1 MYNLD
6 HDWKKIVS
14 LCLIALLLGR
24 WIHSAN
30 PQAAPARKIL
40 FAVWPGQKLKQPAS
54 PILDPIAVVSKSD
67 FEQPLK
73 YGDAQGKE
81 AERLYVAFEKK
92 YLSAGQKYPLLFG
105 GHDVGV
111 VEVQAA
117 VGLSCESLT
126 ATLKQPVPLLNAQKA
141 LAASSIEGFDI
152 HPNWRQQNTPAQ
164 RAAFIEAASGHLMKQ
179 GAINALPS
187 LIKLK
192 NLQLPLR
199 KKRRSTICS
208 WFWSELKLAGAW
220 PWHPTTS

>member
-105 GHDVGV
+105 RHDVGV

-117 VGLSCESLT
+117 VGISL
-126 ATLKQPVPLLNAQKA
+126 
-141 LAASSIEGFDI
+141 
-152 HPNWRQQNTPAQ
+152 
-164 RAAFIEAASGHLMKQ
+164 EAASGHLMKQ

>member
-30 PQAAPARKIL
+30 PQAAPARKIP

-117 VGLSCESLT
+117 VGISCESLT
-126 ATLKQPVPLLNAQKA
+126 ATLKQPVPLMNAQKA

-152 HPNWRQQNTPAQ
+152 HANWRRQNTP
-164 RAAFIEAASGHLMKQ
+164 
-179 GAINALPS
+179 PS
-187 LIKLK
+187 VR
-192 NLQLPLR
+192 PH
-199 KKRRSTICS
+199 RSS
-208 WFWSELKLAGAW
+208 L
-220 PWHPTTS
+220 